1 LPLLGGQMS
10 VRPLHFIWML
20 DCSGSMGVGGKIQAL
35 NTAIAEALPAMA
47 EVASKNLHAELLI
60 RVVAFSTGARWH
72 VADAVP
78 VSEFV
83 WRDIGA
89 PPGGVTDMGEAL
101 SLVADVLT
109 VPPMPARAYP
119 PVLVLV
125 TDGHPTD
132 EWKEGLRRLLDVPW
146 GAKTVRMAIAIG
158 RDANHSVLQEFIGR
172 DSGRR
177 PMHAGSPEDLL
188 AVIRWTSTVVVR
200 QASQPVPHAQ
210 YSDPLT
216 KPPPPGDLLVWGDAP
231 TKTAPPA

>member
-1 LPLLGGQMS
+1 MS

-47 EVASKNLHAELLI
+47 EVASKNLHAELLV
-60 RVVAFSTGARWH
+60 RAVAFSTGARWH
-72 VADAVP
+72 VRDAVP
-78 VSEFV
+78 VTEFV

-101 SLVADVLT
+101 SLVAEELSI
-109 VPPMPARAYP
+109 PPMPARAFP

-132 EWKEGLRRLLDVPW
+132 EWKEGLKRLLAVPW
-146 GAKTVRMAIAIG
+146 GEKAVRMAIAIG
-158 RDANHSVLQEFIGR
+158 RDANQGVLQEFIGR
-172 DSGRR
+172 ESGRR
-177 PMHAGSPEDLL
+177 PMHAGSPEDLA

-200 QASQPVPHAQ
+200 QASQPVLHQ
-210 YSDPLT
+210 ELSDPLT
-216 KPPPPGDLLVWGDAP
+216 KPPPPGDLLVWGDAA
-231 TKTAPPA
+231 TKTRPPG